1 MSGTKGCIVL
11 SLMFVSITLDNEAR
25 LFGST
30 SLWSLCG
37 QTLSL
42 CPFSVPQH
50 RLGPAWVLLGARGW
64 AKATS
69 GPLVTLCP
77 LEEGLLFVT

>member
-30 SLWSLCG
+30 SLWTDTISL
-37 QTLSL
+37 SFL
-42 CPFSVPQH
+42 CPPAQARPSV
-50 RLGPAWVLLGARGW
+50 GVAGG
-64 AKATS
+64 
-69 GPLVTLCP
+69 
-77 LEEGLLFVT
+77 